1 MRIAIV
7 GAGVIGSIF
16 AYIFGK
22 KHEVTLIEVAK
33 EKIELYRREG
43 YTIIMPDGRE
53 VHVSDV
59 NITSN
64 PHEVGNVDLVQISV
78 KGYATAPATKSAL
91 PMIGEDTM
99 VLSVQNGLVHD
110 TIAEIVGKNKVIA
123 GITAHSG
130 MPVSPNIIR
139 YVGGFGPLLMIGKYD
154 KNPDE
159 RFNQIVEE
167 LRKTG
172 EEIVVVDDIEPI
184 IWKKLVANV
193 ACNPVAAITGMTS
206 VEALACDETKDLIK
220 MLAEEVVSVAKAR
233 GIYFEEMENIS
244 DFVYKAFAGTKDNK
258 VSMLQDVEA
267 RRKTEVET
275 LNLAIVKEGERLG
288 VDTPANRVIAN
299 IIKSLEFMYDKRK

>member
-16 AYIFGK
+16 AYIFGR

-43 YTIIMPDGRE
+43 YTIIMPDGGE

-78 KGYATAPATKSAL
+78 KGYATVPATKSAL

-244 DFVYKAFAGTKDNK
+244 DFVYKAFAGTKNNK